1 MKYFKVTNI
10 NDPEDEFYVSSTLP
24 NETPLH
30 LAMTLHLGEGDGR
43 YNVVEVD
50 KEEFERETEDENEPL
65 GRKLSDCED
74 DLDWADDD
82 SEDCFCD

>member
-30 LAMTLHLGEGDGR
+30 LAMSLHLGEGDSR
-43 YNVVEVD
+43 YDIVEVS
-50 KEEFERETEDENEPL
+50 KEEFDRETEE
-65 GRKLSDCED
+65 
-74 DLDWADDD
+74 
-82 SEDCFCD
+82 

>member
-30 LAMTLHLGEGDGR
+30 LVMTLHLGEGDGG
-43 YNVVEVD
+43 YDIVEVT
-50 KEEFERETEDENEPL
+50 KEEFDRETEDDEE
-65 GRKLSDCED
+65 
-74 DLDWADDD
+74 
-82 SEDCFCD
+82 

>member
-30 LAMTLHLGEGDGR
+30 LAMTLHLGEGEGR
-43 YNVVEVD
+43 YDITEVT
-50 KEEFERETEDENEPL
+50 KEEFDRETEDE
-65 GRKLSDCED
+65 
-74 DLDWADDD
+74 
-82 SEDCFCD
+82 